1 MKFREMRKSQE
12 ELGGKNSTWKDLE
25 EERSMTPVSYSWGLE
40 GMFRFVLYI
49 CVSLPMSGIV
59 LYTQK

>member
-25 EERSMTPVSYSWGLE
+25 EERSMTPWGLE
-40 GMFRFVLYI
+40 DMFRFVLYI

-59 LYTQK
+59 LYTHK